1 MTPAQIRTVRASFA
15 RIEPKLTRLGNRFY
29 RRLFLIAP
37 ELRTMLGDD
46 MAVRETT
53 FMTVVSEL
61 VNLHLRSLLS
71 LPAVGGSAAI
81 PALAQLGRNYAAMGV
96 RLEHFAPMRAA
107 LLDVLSQDFAD
118 HLTAEARAAWM
129 AAFDVLAQAMQAG
142 MKGAP
147 AEQEQFLGRFSEKSG
162 QSAHAPAAPA
172 SALQQFFQ

>member
-29 RRLFLIAP
+29 KRLFLIAP
-37 ELRTMLGDD
+37 ELRAMLGDD
-46 MAVRETT
+46 LAARETT
-53 FMTVVSEL
+53 FMTVVREL

-96 RLEHFAPMRAA
+96 RAEHFGPMRVA
-107 LLDVLSQDFAD
+107 LQEVLSEDFAD
-118 HLTAEARAAWM
+118 HLTPEAQAACM

-142 MKGAP
+142 MDGAP
-147 AEQEQFLGRFSEKSG
+147 VEQEQFLGRVSERSG
-162 QSAHAPAAPA
+162 QAGHAPTEP
-172 SALQQFFQ
+172 ALQQFFQ